1 MLPINLPL
9 IVSISHFNNN
19 NISGDTSSII
29 QLLSHNIEYKSSFIV
44 IVFIIRGVRTFV
56 NAGSIEGFLSNAGT
70 NAGIIKGI
78 NAGANVG
85 FDAIK
90 GNNAGANVGFD
101 EIKGINAGANVGFDE
116 IKGINAGANVGFDA
130 IKGINA
136 GANVGFITLDLV
148 RQPHI

>member
-29 QLLSHNIEYKSSFIV
+29 PLLSHNIEYKSSFIV
-44 IVFIIRGVRTFV
+44 IVFIIRGVRIFV
-56 NAGSIEGFLSNAGT
+56 NDGSIEGFLSNAGT
-70 NAGIIKGI
+70 NAGISVGNNANVIAGANVGFDAIKGN

-101 EIKGINAGANVGFDE
+101 EIKGINAGANVGF
-116 IKGINAGANVGFDA
+116 
-130 IKGINA
+130 
-136 GANVGFITLDLV
+136 ITLDLV